1 MKFSFVLLHAT
12 LLIVS
17 SGLVRAEDPGSRS
30 YPDGHGGEVFFPM
43 GDVSFA
49 DSVARYS
56 SGDPA
61 PVADASRPE
70 SALGAPDYGE
80 HGEGDERSYVSLGCA
95 GELVLTFEDNALID
109 VAGPDL
115 YVFEIGPDVEPTG
128 LAVSNDGEAWVRV
141 GRISGGKAEIDLAP
155 YVHGNTDFR
164 YVMLVDLMSGCS
176 SGETPGADI
185 DAVGAIGSAT
195 RISLDSAVLFDTGE
209 YALKPKAFS
218 AIDEVLQTIDNRKA
232 ASIMVAGHTDA
243 VGSQDANEVLSRNR
257 ASAVADYLVDQ
268 AGFDDR
274 RVTLEAF
281 GERRPVASNE
291 TAEGRAK
298 NRRVELTVRAPRQKA
313 PDTTSD
319 IEILGIWD
327 AKNHGILEMRIVDG
341 EFEGEYTSDGG
352 RLLGEFVSDTVFE
365 GYWVEDNS
373 NRACDT
379 KKAGSDHWGPLRIE
393 FESPARDAFTG
404 QWRYCGEDEWR
415 GTWKRAERLL

>member
-1 MKFSFVLLHAT
+1 MRSLLALLCAVLLVGPLGPIRAQAT
-12 LLIVS
+12 
-17 SGLVRAEDPGSRS
+17 GGQS

-43 GDVSFA
+43 GDASFA
-49 DSVARYS
+49 DSVSHYS
-56 SGDPA
+56 RGHPA
-61 PVADASRPE
+61 PRDYAARPE
-70 SALGAPDYGE
+70 AALGKPNFAEQDRG
-80 HGEGDERSYVSLGCA
+80 SFTTLGCA
-95 GELVLTFEDNALID
+95 GELVLSFDDNALID

-128 LAVSNDGEAWVRV
+128 LAVSNNGESWVRV

-155 YVHGNTDFR
+155 YASGNTDFR
-164 YVMLVDLMSGCS
+164 YVKLVDLMSGCS

-209 YALKPKAFS
+209 YVLKPEAFS
-218 AIDEVLQTIDNRKA
+218 AIDDVLQTIENRKA
-232 ASIMVAGHTDA
+232 ASIIVSGHTDA
-243 VGSQDANEVLSRNR
+243 VGSQEANEVLSRNR
-257 ASAVADYLVDQ
+257 ASAVADYLLNR

-298 NRRVELTVRAPRQKA
+298 NRRVELTVRAPRREA
-313 PDTTSD
+313 PDTMSD

-327 AKNHGILEMRIVDG
+327 AKNHGILEMRTVNG
-341 EFEGEYTSDGG
+341 AFEGEYTSDGG
-352 RLLGEFVSDTVFE
+352 KLLGNFVSDTVFE

-373 NRACDT
+373 RRTCDSE
-379 KKAGSDHWGPLRIE
+379 KSGSDHWGPLRIE
-393 FESPARDAFTG
+393 FESPARDAFIA
-404 QWRYCGEDEWR
+404 QWRYCGEEEWR
-415 GTWKRAERLL
+415 GSWKRAERLL